1 MKKHHYGKRGKF
13 DKTQAGFLK
22 LNKQQFLL
30 PMEFIKQKLLR
41 LRDLLKEGDN
51 YLTSITD
58 FVGAITV
65 ILITFI
71 IALVVFPD
79 FTGRILRGRPT
90 GITSVPIPTATP
102 VPTPTPRPIKQGP
115 EAYSISTRS
124 NPQMRELKINEFDP
138 KKGQTQE
145 MKAAIIDTKGASVV
159 SVELKLIT
167 DKKTKIY
174 PFKLTSGTPN
184 KGEWSG
190 SWVTDDSHDYIYT
203 ASFTVKNDKGEAFN
217 TDLSFR

>member
-1 MKKHHYGKRGKF
+1 MQK
-13 DKTQAGFLK
+13 
-22 LNKQQFLL
+22 
-30 PMEFIKQKLLR
+30 IKEYLIK
-41 LRDLLKEGDN
+41 LRDKLKGGDN

-58 FVGAITV
+58 FAGIAAFIFVVAAI
-65 ILITFI
+65 ILAIMPASTKKSLYNQF
-71 IALVVFPD
+71 AGVNA
-79 FTGRILRGRPT
+79 PT
-90 GITSVPIPTATP
+90 PTPIQSGPIPTATP
-102 VPTPTPRPIKQGP
+102 IPTPTPRPIKQGP

-145 MKAAIIDTKGASVV
+145 MKAAIIDTKGASIV

-203 ASFTVKNDKGEAFN
+203 ASFTVKNDKGELLTQIYLLDN
-217 TDLSFR
+217 V